1 MCRTQQP
8 CGGADPRG
16 CVWGHAPSPGCE
28 GLPKFP
34 AGFVHG
40 GSSWTAVSRLPVPGE
55 GGWSRVSRLAA
66 PLAVPGK
73 GRAPRAAPPA
83 LRSRG
88 AAARCGQVS
97 SGAARALS
105 GLELGTPPAPQ
116 GAVPGAVPD
125 PGGMG
130 GCSGAFSGEEGAGRT
145 AEKPLG
151 SLANRLSLIC
161 KSLLGRNQPHEN
173 AISTQSLFWPL
184 SCFRQK
190 QFTLPVIKQG

>member
-8 CGGADPRG
+8 CGGADPGG

-88 AAARCGQVS
+88 AAARCGQVT

-130 GCSGAFSGEEGAGRT
+130 GLLWCLLRGGGCGQDSGEAPGLACKQAELNMQVTAGEEP
-145 AEKPLG
+145 A
-151 SLANRLSLIC
+151 S
-161 KSLLGRNQPHEN
+161 
-173 AISTQSLFWPL
+173 
-184 SCFRQK
+184 
-190 QFTLPVIKQG
+190 